1 LPDLIAMPSR
11 VFFLLLRSYKIYD
24 NDTII
29 LYIGKLI
36 LKWKNAMQSREDFQS
51 FIPAYKTIPELTMRA
66 VLIGALLAIILGAA
80 NAYFGLYAGMTVS
93 AAIPGAVMAFAIL
106 KPFKGTILEI
116 NIGMM
121 GAAAGTALAA
131 GVIFT
136 IPAMLILEAW
146 SDIQYWETTIV
157 AALGGILG
165 VLWMVSL
172 RRALIIKTDL
182 PFPEGVAVAA
192 VLTTTVGEGGTKKK
206 RHSGVSGSWLL
217 IGAILGALLKFGQVG
232 LKAFH
237 GKLHG
242 IINIGRYNIGGGE
255 NDGLFYGGVATSP
268 ALLGVGW
275 IIGPRIASFVIV
287 GGLIGWVIIAP
298 LIALAIGIPTPIT
311 PEQTAEALS
320 YTSGNLETGKLIW
333 GFYKIWEDYIRYI
346 GVGAMLVGGL
356 YTIFK
361 LRHNLADGIREAI
374 TGIKSGHKQVKK
386 RTDQD
391 LNFKYVFLA
400 IGALTIPVFLVYAWI
415 SSNLV
420 VSGVMAVFAILFAF
434 IASAIAGYMAGLVG
448 SSNNPTSGVTVS
460 VLLLTCLIL
469 LGFGMSGNVGAYGV
483 AILIAAV
490 IACCAAI
497 SGDVLQSMTAG
508 QMIGA
513 TPYKQQIAEL
523 VGICAA
529 APVLA
534 IVVSALHQAYKIGST
549 NLPAPQAFLMSGVV
563 SGVLGGEM
571 VWPFVLAG
579 MVLAFV
585 LILIDLPVLPVAIGI
600 YLPFTLS
607 VPIFGGG
614 VIRYITNKK
623 IEKHYGSTE
632 GEEVSEWELAVKQT
646 EIKPKDRIIRTGLL
660 FSAGLIAGEALTGVV
675 VAFIIIAGLNI
686 TIFEYPPV
694 LPGLLL
700 WLFIALLIFYVPLR
714 ILYNKS

>member
-1 LPDLIAMPSR
+1 M
-11 VFFLLLRSYKIYD
+11 SY
-24 NDTII
+24 
-29 LYIGKLI
+29 
-36 LKWKNAMQSREDFQS
+36 REDFQS
-51 FIPAYKTIPELTMRA
+51 FIPAKKQLPELTLKA
-66 VLIGALLAIILGAA
+66 VLVGAVLAVVLGAA

-93 AAIPGAVMAFAIL
+93 AAIPGAVMAFALL
-106 KPFKGTILEI
+106 KPLKGTILEV

-136 IPAMLILEAW
+136 IPAMLLLDAW
-146 SDIQYWETTIV
+146 ADIHYLETTVV

-192 VLTTTVGEGGTKKK
+192 VLTTTVGDGVAKKDT
-206 RHSGVSGSWLL
+206 HSAASGIWLL
-217 IGAILGALLKFGQVG
+217 MGAVLGAMLKFAQVG
-232 LKAFH
+232 LRAID

-242 IINIGRYNIGGGE
+242 IVNIGKFNIGRGE

-275 IIGPRIASFVIV
+275 IIGPRIASFVFV

-298 LIALAIGIPTPIT
+298 LIVLAIGIPTPTLQGEILD
-311 PEQTAEALS
+311 AMAFA
-320 YTSGNLETGKLIW
+320 GGDFKTGKLIW

-346 GVGAMLVGGL
+346 GVGAMVVGGL
-356 YTIFK
+356 WTIFK
-361 LRHNLADGIREAI
+361 LRHNLADGIREAVL
-374 TGIKSGHKQVKK
+374 GIKSGQAKTKK

-391 LNFKYVFLA
+391 LNFKYVFIT
-400 IGALTIPVFLVYAWI
+400 IGLLTIPVFLVYAWI
-415 SSNLV
+415 SNNWV

-460 VLLLTCLIL
+460 VLLLTSLIL
-469 LGFGMSGNVGAYGV
+469 LGFGMSGNVGAFGV

-513 TPYKQQIAEL
+513 TPFKQQLAEL
-523 VGICAA
+523 VGILAA
-529 APVLA
+529 APILA
-534 IVVSALHQAYKIGST
+534 FVVSALHQAYTIGST

-563 SGVLGGEM
+563 RGVLGGEM
-571 VWPFVLAG
+571 VWPFVIVG

-607 VPIFGGG
+607 APIFGGG
-614 VIRYITNKK
+614 IIRYITNKR
-623 IEKHYGSTE
+623 IEKRYGISDDE
-632 GEEVSEWELAVKQT
+632 QVSEWELAIKQT

-660 FSAGLIAGEALTGVV
+660 FTAGLIAGEALTGVI

-686 TIFEYPPV
+686 TMFDIPPV

-700 WLFIALLIFYVPLR
+700 WLFIALLVFYIPIR
-714 ILYNKS
+714 EMYNKET

>member
-1 LPDLIAMPSR
+1 M
-11 VFFLLLRSYKIYD
+11 SY
-24 NDTII
+24 
-29 LYIGKLI
+29 
-36 LKWKNAMQSREDFQS
+36 REDFQS
-51 FIPAYKTIPELTMRA
+51 FIPASKQLPEFTLKA
-66 VLIGALLAIILGAA
+66 VLVGALLAIVLGSA

-93 AAIPGAVMAFAIL
+93 AAIPGAVMAFAL
-106 KPFKGTILEI
+106 LRPFKGTILEI

-136 IPAMLILEAW
+136 IPAMLLLNAW
-146 SDIQYWETTIV
+146 TDIHYLETTIV

-192 VLTTTVGEGGTKKK
+192 VLTTTVGDGDTKKK
-206 RHSGVSGSWLL
+206 AHSGVSGIWLF
-217 IGAILGALLKFGQVG
+217 IGAVLGALLKFGQVG
-232 LKAFH
+232 LRAID
-237 GKLHG
+237 GKVQG
-242 IINIGRYNIGGGE
+242 IINIGKFNIGGGQ
-255 NDGLFYGGVATSP
+255 NAGLLYGGVATSP

-275 IIGPRIASFVIV
+275 IIGPRIASFVFV
-287 GGLIGWVIIAP
+287 GGLLGWMIIAP
-298 LIALAIGIPTPIT
+298 LIALATGIPTPIT
-311 PEQTAEALS
+311 PEQTMDAMALA
-320 YTSGNLETGKLIW
+320 GGDFETGKLIW
-333 GFYKIWEDYIRYI
+333 GFYTIWEDYIRYI
-346 GVGAMLVGGL
+346 GVGAMVVGGL
-356 YTIFK
+356 WTIFK
-361 LRHNLADGIREAI
+361 LRHNLADGVKEAI
-374 TGIKSGHKQVKK
+374 VGIKSGQVQAKK

-391 LNFKYVFLA
+391 LNFKWVFLA
-400 IGALTIPVFLVYAWI
+400 IGSLTIPIFIVYVWI
-415 SSNLV
+415 SHEVLI
-420 VSGVMAVFAILFAF
+420 SGVMAIFAVLFAF

-460 VLLLTCLIL
+460 VLLLTSLIL
-469 LGFGMSGNVGAYGV
+469 LGFGMSGSVGIYGV

-513 TPYKQQIAEL
+513 TPYKQQIAEI
-523 VGICAA
+523 VGILAA

-534 IVVSALHQAYKIGST
+534 IVVSALHQAYTIGSS

-563 SGVLGGEM
+563 RGVLGGEM
-571 VWPFVLAG
+571 VWPFVVSG

-614 VIRYITNKK
+614 IIRYITNKK
-623 IEKHYGSTE
+623 IDKHYGTAE
-632 GEEVSEWELAVKQT
+632 GEQTNEWELAIKQT
-646 EIKPKDRIIRTGLL
+646 EIKPKDRILRTGLL
-660 FSAGLIAGEALTGVV
+660 FTAGLIAGEALTGVV

-686 TIFEYPPV
+686 AMYDIPPV

-700 WLFIALLIFYVPLR
+700 WLFIALLVFYIPLR
-714 ILYNKS
+714 ELYNRK